1 MKLDDLRE
9 EALILWYGSRVFIDK
24 WDGDEKP
31 ALELHN
37 YDEYD
42 QDRQDFIDW
51 YVKDRSHLKLVN

>member
-9 EALILWYGSRVFIDK
+9 EALSLWYGSRVFIDK
-24 WDGDEKP
+24 WDGDENP